1 MAGDLWLSLIQL
13 AGKIKRAEES
23 MPRIRRRDDRELIDD
38 FLDSGERLWERF
50 NKLLKVCEKHML
62 KTAKRD
68 RGSEKL
74 YMGNN
79 SGREFVETIFGR
91 DRDCLLYTSDAAEKK
106 DGLFIGVPVL
116 EIVTGGYTCCSRIA
130 VGGNGAFR
138 WCLLTRFRRCFA
150 RC

>member
-13 AGKIKRAEES
+13 AGKIKRAEECL
-23 MPRIRRRDDRELIDD
+23 PRIRRRDDRELIDD

-91 DRDCLLYTSDAAEKK
+91 DRELERTEKLMTGVRLWGMRFDANCEE
-106 DGLFIGVPVL
+106 VL
-116 EIVTGGYTCCSRIA
+116 RSSR
-130 VGGNGAFR
+130 
-138 WCLLTRFRRCFA
+138 
-150 RC
+150 